1 MATTQVAVRLENT
14 LIDELDWLI
23 GRRDYENRAE
33 AIRAAIARAIR
44 VEREREIDERII
56 DGYTR
61 IPPTE
66 QEREWSAGRGFPGL
80 SADDWGDWF

>member
-1 MATTQVAVRLENT
+1 MTTTQVAVRLDDM
-14 LIDELDWLI
+14 LVDELDWLI

-33 AIRAAIARAIR
+33 AIRAAIAHAVR

-61 IPPTE
+61 VPQTDA
-66 QEREWSAGRGFPGL
+66 ERSWSGSRGFPGL
-80 SADDWGDWF
+80 SHDEWGDWF

>member
-33 AIRAAIARAIR
+33 AIRAAIAHAVR

-61 IPPTE
+61 IPQTGHE
-66 QEREWSAGRGFPGL
+66 LGWSAGRGFPGL
-80 SADDWGDWF
+80 SDDDWGDWF

>member
-1 MATTQVAVRLENT
+1 MATTQVAVRLENN

-33 AIRAAIARAIR
+33 AIRAAIAHAVR

-61 IPPTE
+61 IPQRPDEIIPPDFTVWDALDE
-66 QEREWSAGRGFPGL
+66 EDWAG
-80 SADDWGDWF
+80 W